1 MGNGHREGERILVC
15 LSPSPSN
22 PKVIQAAAKLA
33 SAFSG
38 TMTALF
44 VETPSYSR
52 LAEED
57 KDRLRSHMSLAQS
70 LGAKIETV
78 SGDDVPFQIAEY
90 ARLADVTKIVLG
102 QSSTGGGP
110 LGFRKSLV
118 DRVIALAP
126 ELDLYIIPDRDAR
139 PYSPRLH
146 QELDRREIARDAV
159 VSLGCLA
166 AATLVGFLFQ
176 NLGFTDANIIMM
188 YLLGLLVVSAV
199 TSHRVYSLV
208 FSVVSVL
215 LFDLLFTRPRF
226 SFLAYD
232 TGYPVTFIVM
242 FAVAFFISSLA
253 IRLKE
258 NERQSAKTAR
268 RMSIVLETDK
278 MLSAASGREEI
289 LSVLQGQLSRLS
301 GREVR
306 VMSGGGAA
314 EPGCTCFS
322 IPVDGAEYG
331 RVAVKTADS
340 ALDAAEKGMLVSVIG
355 ECALALENHE
365 NRRKKEESLLLAEN
379 ERLRANLLRSVSH
392 DLRTPLTSIL
402 GNADNLLS
410 GDGSFDRAARR
421 ELYRAIYDDSL
432 WLIGLVEN
440 LISLSRMEGGQVTLN
455 ISSELIADIISE
467 AVSRLGR
474 RLEGYSVT
482 VHHEDD
488 LALVQADAR
497 LCVQVAVNL
506 LDNAVKY
513 TPAGTEIR
521 IESFP
526 RGGEVHVRISDNG
539 DGVPEA
545 ELDKI
550 FDMFYTG
557 SGTLADSR
565 RSLGLGLS
573 LCRAIVKAH
582 GGRIWAE
589 KNSPRGT
596 AFEFTLPRGEVTMD
610 E

>member
-1 MGNGHREGERILVC
+1 M
-15 LSPSPSN
+15 
-22 PKVIQAAAKLA
+22 
-33 SAFSG
+33 
-38 TMTALF
+38 
-44 VETPSYSR
+44 
-52 LAEED
+52 
-57 KDRLRSHMSLAQS
+57 
-70 LGAKIETV
+70 
-78 SGDDVPFQIAEY
+78 
-90 ARLADVTKIVLG
+90 
-102 QSSTGGGP
+102 
-110 LGFRKSLV
+110 
-118 DRVIALAP
+118 
-126 ELDLYIIPDRDAR
+126 
-139 PYSPRLH
+139 
-146 QELDRREIARDAV
+146 
-159 VSLGCLA
+159 
-166 AATLVGFLFQ
+166 
-176 NLGFTDANIIMM
+176 
-188 YLLGLLVVSAV
+188 
-199 TSHRVYSLV
+199 
-208 FSVVSVL
+208 
-215 LFDLLFTRPRF
+215 
-226 SFLAYD
+226 
-232 TGYPVTFIVM
+232 
-242 FAVAFFISSLA
+242 
-253 IRLKE
+253 
-258 NERQSAKTAR
+258 
-268 RMSIVLETDK
+268 
-278 MLSAASGREEI
+278 
-289 LSVLQGQLSRLS
+289 
-301 GREVR
+301 
-306 VMSGGGAA
+306 
-314 EPGCTCFS
+314 
-322 IPVDGAEYG
+322 DGAEYG